1 MKRAVYIGL
10 VVLLALF
17 ALQAGATELLQNGSF
32 QTGDFTDWT
41 LGTTQYGTAGA
52 GYPIVGQWPLDSGIN
67 AWVGNVGDATD
78 EYRGYQGA
86 TLSQVFTAPGLG
98 IETFSIDLAAKNVP
112 GYYQLEAG
120 LFLLLVDGNTIGSFD
135 IGELA
140 PNQLFTG
147 SLSATAALS
156 AGQHTFEIA
165 VERDA
170 TTDENTP
177 LQFVT
182 DASID
187 YQVPEPTSLVLMASG
202 GLGIAGILRRKLFY
216 GKSVPMSAQ

>member
-1 MKRAVYIGL
+1 MKRAAIII
-10 VVLLALF
+10 LLAF
-17 ALQAGATELLQNGSF
+17 AGLQANATELLQNGSF

-41 LGTTQYGTAGA
+41 LGTTQYGTAGD
-52 GYPIVGQWPLDSGIN
+52 GFPIVGQWPLDSGIN
-67 AWVGNVGDATD
+67 AWVGNVGLTD
-78 EYRGYQGA
+78 FCCGYQGA

-98 IETFSIDLAAKNVP
+98 VETFSIDFAAKNVP
-112 GYYQLEAG
+112 GYYQIEAG
-120 LFLLLVDGNTIGSFD
+120 LFVLLVDGNMIGSYD

-140 PNQLFTG
+140 PDQLFTG
-147 SLSATAALS
+147 SLSATAAVS

-187 YQVPEPTSLVLMASG
+187 YEVPEPGSLVLMGSG
-202 GLGIAGILRRKLFY
+202 ILGLAGVLRRKIGF
-216 GKSVPMSAQ
+216 